1 VSSARETD
9 VAIIGMACIFPGAG
23 DLEQYWR
30 NIVGGYDAIREWPA
44 GRWDPAYYDP
54 DVNRVDRVYCKRGGF
69 IDEFASFDA
78 FRWGVMPIAAA
89 AADPDQLLGLEISAR
104 ALADAGYRAELN
116 AEGPGREFP
125 RHSTGVILGHGCYV
139 SRGMNRFATTAR
151 ESEELVQWLRS
162 LIPNVTEDQLGK
174 VRAEFQDHV
183 GHHGPDTVI
192 GIVPNLVAS
201 RIANR
206 LDLRGPAYTV
216 DAACASSLVAV
227 ERACLD
233 LTTGRSDMVL
243 AGGVHLGQDFS
254 FWAVF
259 SQLGALSRSQ
269 EIRPFDR
276 RADGLLMGEG
286 VAVMVLKRRADAERD
301 GDRIYAVIRGTG
313 VSSDG
318 RSTSLMTPS
327 ADGQVLALERAWKA
341 AGLDPLAAGSIGL
354 LEAHGTGTPAG
365 DRAELTSVADFFGP
379 ATGGGNGRAN
389 GHPRAAL
396 GTVKSMIGH
405 AMPAAGAAG
414 VIKAALAIH
423 HKTLPPTLHCEEPHP
438 LFEPTRFRPIPDG
451 AEPWE
456 DGAQAR
462 RAGINAFGFG
472 GINAHVILEE
482 PDAESRKV
490 VVPVRGRPMGSRE
503 GPGAARPQA
512 LFLAAVDPEELV
524 KKLEQ
529 GEAGGRG
536 PCRLAVIDPTPE
548 RRAQAASIVRAGRAV
563 RGHKGSPKR
572 RGIWFTPSG
581 LIAEGGKLAFVFP
594 GVDADFQPRI
604 DDIVSEFERSF
615 LPEAELQSLQR
626 AEELERTGVSI
637 VLVNRMLDGV
647 LRELGVEPDVLCG
660 HSIGEWSG
668 MIAAGCL
675 ASDEVDTFIQGLEP
689 GSLRVPGVFFATA
702 GCGRERVE
710 PVLEGLKDIVVSHD
724 NCPHQ
729 VLICGREASVDE
741 ALRRLGKEL
750 VLCQKLDFQ
759 SGFHTALFEP
769 FVGGLRTH
777 LERLTLRAPRIPLW
791 SATTL
796 APYPSSSAA
805 LYDLYEE
812 HLVRPIR
819 FRELTDALYEEG
831 VRVFVQVGTG
841 SLVGFLDD
849 TLKGRPHLALTAN
862 APRRTGLEQLR
873 TVLAG
878 LWVEGADVDVGRLF
892 QEVRSTSPSGERMLL
907 DLGTPIVRL
916 EKPLD
921 VGTEPSATLGRLR
934 NGTSPLMKEYAATL
948 SALQQ
953 GGADVLKAYESGAP
967 TPARSA
973 ASIDSQPVKRTLR
986 RKVDL
991 DRCPYL
997 FDHSFFKQPEG
1008 WPDPAD
1014 SFPVVPF
1021 TMSWTLMIEAA
1032 RELAADGEV
1041 VIGLEKVR
1049 AFRWM
1054 AVDRPLELTID
1065 VERDGDRVR
1074 VRIGEF
1080 IEGTVVLARDYPV
1093 PPRSDPEPFEDE
1105 EPLPM
1110 TVRELYDDRYMFHG
1124 PAYQGVLQM
1133 HGIADGGLRGVIE
1146 EREGLGCLL
1155 DSAGQL
1161 YGLWMQVRETRDNLI
1176 MPVGIESVTF
1186 YGPDAKIH
1194 DRFDCKV
1201 WIRSYD
1207 ELRVRA
1213 DLDLTSEGR
1222 LWCRM
1227 VGWEDRRFEMEE
1239 RAWPVLYKPQQNLL
1253 SVPSPD
1259 IPGACTLR
1267 PHLGRVATRDY
1278 FARRFLGPR
1287 ELETYRTLN
1296 PRRQIEWL
1304 AGRIVAKDAARDV
1317 LWRQG
1322 HGPIYPIEL
1331 EIVNEPSGRPRVLL
1345 AERLRREGVADLR
1358 LSLSHKRAFAAAIVE
1373 EGREPGIDVERVTE
1387 RDDGFEDTTFSAVE
1401 RALLPGADDAGPG
1414 DRPGDRNEWIARFW
1428 AAKEAVAKAQGTGL
1442 EGQPASFPVT
1452 NVVGDRLTVAGW
1464 TVNTL
1469 RDGDFVVAWT
1479 IEEEEP
1485 VG

>member
-1 VSSARETD
+1 VSPVSSSRETE

-23 DLEQYWR
+23 DLDQYWR
-30 NIVGGYDAIREWPA
+30 NIVSGYDAIREWPE

-54 DVNRVDRVYCKRGGF
+54 SVNRVDRVYCKRGGF

-78 FRWGVMPIAAA
+78 FRWGIMPVAAA

-104 ALADAGYRAELN
+104 ALADAGYRP
-116 AEGPGREFP
+116 EGRDQGRDFP
-125 RHSTGVILGHGCYV
+125 RHTTSIILGHGCYV

-162 LIPNVTEDQLGK
+162 LIPTITEEQLAK
-174 VRAEFQDHV
+174 VREEFQGHV

-227 ERACLD
+227 ERACMD
-233 LTTGRSDMVL
+233 LSSGRSDMVL

-269 EIRPFDR
+269 KIRPFDQ

-313 VSSDG
+313 MSSDG
-318 RSTSLMTPS
+318 RGTSLMTPS
-327 ADGQVLALERAWKA
+327 VGGQLLALERAWKS
-341 AGLDPLAAGSIGL
+341 AGIDPGTAGSVGL
-354 LEAHGTGTPAG
+354 IEAHGTGTPAG
-365 DRAELTSVADFFGP
+365 DQAELTSIGDFFGP
-379 ATGGGNGRAN
+379 AN
-389 GHPRAAL
+389 GHPRA
-396 GTVKSMIGH
+396 GIGSVKSMIGH

-414 VIKAALAIH
+414 MIKAALAIH
-423 HKTLPPTLHCEEPHP
+423 HKTLPPTLHCEEPHEM
-438 LFEPTRFRPIPDG
+438 LERTRFRPIPVG
-451 AEPWE
+451 AEEWE
-456 DGAQAR
+456 DGPQPR
-462 RAGINAFGFG
+462 RAGVNAFGFG
-472 GINAHVILEE
+472 GINAHIVLEE
-482 PDAESRKV
+482 PDHAKRV
-490 VVPVRGRPMGSRE
+490 AVPVGDTR
-503 GPGAARPQA
+503 AKA
-512 LFLAAVDPEELV
+512 LFLAAATPEELAL
-524 KKLEQ
+524 KLEEGETGGQ
-529 GEAGGRG
+529 GV
-536 PCRLAVIDPTPE
+536 CRLAVLDPTAE
-548 RRAQAASIVRAGRAV
+548 RVEQAASIVRRGRAF
-563 RGHKGSPKR
+563 RGRK
-572 RGIWFTPSG
+572 GIWFTPSG
-581 LIAEGGKLAFVFP
+581 LIGEGGKVAFAFP

-604 DDIVSEFERSF
+604 DDVVSEFDRTF

-637 VLVNRMLDGV
+637 VLVNRMLEGV
-647 LRELGVEPDVLCG
+647 LRELGLKPDALFG

-675 ASDEVDTFIQGLEP
+675 ASDEIDTFIQGLEP
-689 GSLRVPGVFFATA
+689 GSLRVPGVYFASA
-702 GCGRERVE
+702 GCGREKVE
-710 PVLEGLKDIVVSHD
+710 PVLEGLEDIVVSHD

-741 ALRRLGKEL
+741 ALRRLTKKM

-759 SGFHTALFEP
+759 SGFHTSLFEP
-769 FVGGLRTH
+769 YVGGLRTH
-777 LERLTLRAPRIPLW
+777 LERLTLRAPQVPLW

-796 APYPSSSAA
+796 QPYPSSADA

-819 FRELTDALYEEG
+819 FRELTEKLYEEG

-849 TLKGRPHLALTAN
+849 TLKERPHLAIAAN
-862 APRRTGLEQLR
+862 VPRRGGLEQLR
-873 TVLAG
+873 HVLAA
-878 LWVEGADVDVGRLF
+878 LWVEGGDVDLARLF
-892 QEVRSTSPSGERMLL
+892 QTAPAALPSGKRVML

-916 EKPLD
+916 EQPLD
-921 VGTEPSATLGRLR
+921 IVTSGP
-934 NGTSPLMKEYAATL
+934 SPLERMRGVDSPLLQEYAAAM
-948 SALQQ
+948 SAVQQ
-953 GGADVLKAYESGAP
+953 SGADVLRAYEDNV
-967 TPARSA
+967 PAERQVPA
-973 ASIDSQPVKRTLR
+973 ASNGAGGGSKSPATQEPAGPLPEKLTIR
-986 RKVDL
+986 RKIDL
-991 DRCPYL
+991 ERCPYL
-997 FDHSFFKQPEG
+997 FDHSFFVQPEG

-1021 TMSWTLMIEAA
+1021 TMSWTMMIQAA
-1032 RELAADGEV
+1032 RELAGPDEV

-1054 AVDRPLELTID
+1054 AVDKPLEVSID
-1065 VERDGDRVR
+1065 LKREGDRVR
-1074 VRIGEF
+1074 VRIEEY
-1080 IEGTVVLARDYPV
+1080 IEGTIVLAKGYPT
-1093 PPRSDPEPFEDE
+1093 PPASDLEPFEAE

-1124 PAYQGVLQM
+1124 PAYQGVLEM
-1133 HGIADGGLRGVIE
+1133 HGVAEGGLRGVIE

-1161 YGLWMQVRETRDNLI
+1161 YGLWMQVRETCDNLI

-1186 YGPDAKIH
+1186 YGPDAEIH

-1201 WIRSYD
+1201 WIRFYD

-1213 DLDLTSEGR
+1213 DIDLTSNGR

-1227 VGWEDRRFEMEE
+1227 TGWEDRRFEMDE
-1239 RAWPVLYKPQQNLL
+1239 RAWPVLYKPQLNLL
-1253 SVPSPD
+1253 SIPSEQ
-1259 IPGACTLR
+1259 IPGGCTLR
-1267 PHLGRVATRDY
+1267 PHIGRVATRDY
-1278 FARRFLGPR
+1278 FARRFLGPN
-1287 ELETYRTLN
+1287 EFATYRTLN

-1304 AGRIVAKDAARDV
+1304 AGRIVAKDAARNA
-1317 LWRQG
+1317 LWQQG
-1322 HGPIYPIEL
+1322 HGPIFPIEI
-1331 EIVNEPSGRPRVLL
+1331 EIVNEESGRPRIVLS
-1345 AERLRREGVADLR
+1345 ERLRREGVTDLR
-1358 LSLSHKRAFAAAIVE
+1358 LSLSHKREFAAAIVE

-1387 RDDGFEDTTFSAVE
+1387 REEGFEAASFTAAE
-1401 RALLPGADDAGPG
+1401 RDLLPIADRD
-1414 DRPGDRNEWIARFW
+1414 EWVARFW
-1428 AAKEAVAKAQGTGL
+1428 AAKEAVAKARGTGL
-1442 EGQPASFPVT
+1442 QGRPSNFPVT
-1452 NVVGDRLTVAGW
+1452 RKVRDQLIVAGW
-1464 TVNTL
+1464 TVNTM
-1469 RDGDFVVAWT
+1469 RDGEFVLAWT
-1479 IEEEEP
+1479 IEEEA
-1485 VG
+1485 